1 MPKSQSPHYLTR
13 SEPAG
18 YVGELLAL
26 TRWTNHH
33 ALRING
39 ARNTWPATGRLI
51 DGKNSAMHPNR
62 KQNGETHDL
71 NEAGQLPP
79 RS

>member
-1 MPKSQSPHYLTR
+1 MPKVTDPALPNTFGTR
-13 SEPAG
+13 R

-26 TRWTNHH
+26 TRRTNHH